1 VHEGGVAPA
10 RAAAGTTGAEVA
22 AVVVCHDGDRWL
34 PEVLAALGAQTAAP
48 TVLVAVDTGS
58 TDTTAAL
65 LAAALAAGRLSA
77 VVTLARGAGFGAAV
91 RAGLG
96 RAGTEL
102 GARPRWLW
110 VLHDDCAPEPHCLES
125 LLAAV
130 DVSPSVGVVG
140 PLCLDW
146 DDPRVVVEAGLS
158 TDASGQLQ
166 TGIGTDELD
175 DGQFFQTSEVLAV
188 SSAGALVDVVTFDAL
203 DGYDAA
209 LPLFGDDLDFG
220 WRAQRCGKV
229 VLCVPSARVRHV
241 RAARRGLRGLEALG
255 DSLGRTLP
263 PGRAGARLAERAHGL
278 RTFLVNA
285 SGASYR
291 LGLLRLTLLAVLRS
305 VGFLLLRNPRAAR
318 IERQALRWALGPV
331 AAVGTARAT
340 RAELF
345 TTGAGTVR
353 GLLTSRTTR
362 VRNLVRGGVAGLA
375 RRQVR
380 AELALGRLP
389 EGATAMTAGRTPA
402 QTTALP
408 ALPAGPTPP
417 VPPGHDPGPPAA
429 RPRPSPG
436 PRVDAAPPPTSTTA
450 EPGRGPQEPP
460 LAPAPAALPPAAP
473 APVPEPSPV
482 GGAPVRPRRAVV
494 APPVGAVAP
503 SLTRRTAGLRRPV
516 RQVTVAAAPGVAA
529 PGLEGAGTAPAA
541 LVAPLTA
548 PRTAAPDAPDPTHG
562 SPPRAP
568 RPSPVSRDPSAAAAQ
583 ARVAAARTAALDA
596 DPGGVGDR
604 ALVVVRVGAPRVLR
618 QLVLSP
624 LVLLVTGLTLLSL
637 VVNHARLGLAVSGG
651 GLLPAPGGLTA
662 LLSSYVAEW
671 HAVAGGTAAPA
682 PVLTGVLGV
691 LGLPVGGADHAVA
704 LLLLAALPLA
714 GASAYLATRSV
725 AIPAAWRAGVGAGWA
740 LLPVGAAGVGQG
752 RLDTVLTQVLLPLV
766 LAGVFSVLRGA
777 PAGDPGRGGST
788 WLATAASTS
797 LALAVVGSAAPVVHV
812 LVVVLVLVGF
822 VVVRPTPGQG
832 TGVRRA
838 LALFAVVLLPV
849 GLLVPW
855 PAVVLAHPA
864 VLLQGVGTP
873 VPGGDVGLLGLVGLG
888 GGAPGVAGAAGL
900 LVVLAALLLAVL
912 APQRRMVGG
921 LAVAVLGA
929 GTAVALAGR
938 RSVPLAGGPEV
949 PGSTGPALLLAAAG
963 VLVVVVVGLQQVHAR
978 ARSGAPPAPLHLPR
992 RTGAVLATLVLVAL
1006 AAGTALTAADG
1017 AVRAGPAAALP
1028 DGLRAQLEG
1037 AGAIVLS
1044 LGGGTGPDRLGPA
1057 SLPGLGDDD
1066 LAPVTGVLRRTAGW
1080 AGDLTG
1086 GDTGAASSAVAQA
1099 AVAGVGAVVLPPG
1112 VPAPQ
1117 PLLDTGLVSDAGSTT
1132 DGRAVLRVEL
1142 ATGGAQLLETALAT
1156 AARTGGDPPTAA
1168 GSEGITAVPGGP
1180 PDLGVRVSGGAEG
1193 RLLVLAAEDE
1203 PGWRVTVDGQAVA
1216 VARAYGHLVG
1226 VALPGSASE
1235 VVVTRST
1242 VLRSLLLL
1250 GQGAVLLFTLFVAI
1264 PPRRRED

>member
-1 VHEGGVAPA
+1 MHEGGVAPA
-10 RAAAGTTGAEVA
+10 GAAAGTTGAEVA
-22 AVVVCHDGDRWL
+22 AVLVCHDGDRWL
-34 PEVLAALGAQTAAP
+34 PEVLAALAAQTVGP
-48 TVLVAVDTGS
+48 TTLVAVDTGS
-58 TDTTAAL
+58 TDATATL
-65 LAAALAAGRLSA
+65 LAAALTAGGLSA

-110 VLHDDCAPEPHCLES
+110 VLHDDSAPEPRCLES

-146 DDPRVVVEAGLS
+146 DDPRLVVEAGLS

-188 SSAGALVDVVTFDAL
+188 SSAGALVDVGTFDAL

-220 WRAQRCGKV
+220 WRAQRSGKV
-229 VLCVPSARVRHV
+229 VLCVPSARLRHV

-255 DSLGRTLP
+255 DSLGRTVP
-263 PGRAGARLAERAHGL
+263 TGRAGARLAERAHGL
-278 RTFLVNA
+278 RTFLVNT
-285 SGASYR
+285 SGVSYR
-291 LGLLRLTLLAVLRS
+291 LGLVRLTALAVLRS
-305 VGFLLLRNPRAAR
+305 VGFLLLRNPTAAR

-331 AAVGTARAT
+331 AAVAT
-340 RAELF
+340 GREVRAELF
-345 TTGAGTVR
+345 TTGPGTVR

-389 EGATAMTAGRTPA
+389 EGATALGAGAAR
-402 QTTALP
+402 P
-408 ALPAGPTPP
+408 ALLAAAVAAPAP
-417 VPPGHDPGPPAA
+417 A

-436 PRVDAAPPPTSTTA
+436 PRHGAVPVPREPTPVVVPPPA
-450 EPGRGPQEPP
+450 VVPDAVVPD
-460 LAPAPAALPPAAP
+460 AVVPPAAEPRAVEPDAVVPP
-473 APVPEPSPV
+473 AVVP
-482 GGAPVRPRRAVV
+482 ARARRAAV
-494 APPVGAVAP
+494 APPVGAVA
-503 SLTRRTAGLRRPV
+503 LTPPRRTAGLRRPV
-516 RQVTVAAAPGVAA
+516 RQVTVAATETVEASPVPA
-529 PGLEGAGTAPAA
+529 LAA
-541 LVAPLTA
+541 LPGSVGVEPRPL
-548 PRTAAPDAPDPTHG
+548 
-562 SPPRAP
+562 
-568 RPSPVSRDPSAAAAQ
+568 RPSPVSRDP
-583 ARVAAARTAALDA
+583 RVAAEQARAAAVAAAALDA
-596 DPGGVGDR
+596 DPGSAGER

-624 LVLLVTGLTLLSL
+624 LVVLVVALTALSL
-637 VVNHARLGLAVSGG
+637 VVHHARLGLEVSGG
-651 GLLPAPGGLTA
+651 GLLPVPAGLTP
-662 LLSSYVAEW
+662 LLHSYVAEW

-682 PVLTGVLGV
+682 PVLTGLLGA

-714 GASAYLATRSV
+714 GASAHLATRSV
-725 AIPAAWRAGVGAGWA
+725 AVPAWWRAGVAAAWA

-752 RLDTVLTQVLLPLV
+752 RLDTVLTQVLAPLV

-777 PAGDPGRGGST
+777 PAGGAGRRGST

-797 LALAVVGSAAPVVHV
+797 LALAVVGSAAPVVHL

-822 VVVRPTPGQG
+822 VVVRPTPGSG

-855 PAVVLAHPA
+855 PAVVLTHPS

-873 VPGGDVGLLGLVGLG
+873 STGADVGLLGLVGLG
-888 GGAPGVAGAAGL
+888 GSAPGIAGAAGL
-900 LVVLAALLLAVL
+900 LVVLGALLLAVL
-912 APQRRMVGG
+912 APDRRMVGG
-921 LAVAVLGA
+921 LAVAVLG
-929 GTAVALAGR
+929 GAVAVAVAGR
-938 RSVPLAGGPEV
+938 RSTPLSGGPRV

-963 VLVVVVVGLQQVHAR
+963 LLLVVVLGLQRVHAR
-978 ARSGAPPAPLHLPR
+978 GRAVPAPTGPRLPLR
-992 RTGAVLATLVLVAL
+992 AGAAL
-1006 AAGTALTAADG
+1006 AALALVVLAAGAALTAADG
-1017 AVRAGPAAALP
+1017 VVRTGPAAALP
-1028 DGLRAQLEG
+1028 DGLRAELESSRALVLTVGG
-1037 AGAIVLS
+1037 ADR
-1044 LGGGTGPDRLGPA
+1044 PDRLGPPA
-1057 SLPGLGDDD
+1057 LPGLGDDD
-1066 LAPVTGVLRRTAGW
+1066 LAPVVGAPRRTAGW
-1080 AGDLTG
+1080 ATDITG
-1086 GDTGAASSAVAQA
+1086 GDTGAASAALAQA
-1099 AVAGVGAVVLPPG
+1099 AAAGVGAVVLPPG
-1112 VPAPQ
+1112 VRPPQ
-1117 PLLDTGLVSDAGSTT
+1117 SLLDTGLVSDGGPTT

-1142 ATGGAQLLETALAT
+1142 ATGGAQLLEPALAT

-1168 GSEGITAVPGGP
+1168 GSQGITAVPGGP
-1180 PDLGVRVSGGAEG
+1180 PDVGVRVSGGADG

-1203 PGWRVTVDGQAVA
+1203 PGWRVTVDGQPVA

-1226 VALPGSASE
+1226 VALPGAASE
-1235 VVVTRST
+1235 VVVTRSS

-1250 GQGAVLLFTLFVAI
+1250 GQGAVLLFTLFVAV
-1264 PPRRRED
+1264 PPRRRDD

>member
-1 VHEGGVAPA
+1 MHEGGVAPA

-22 AVVVCHDGDRWL
+22 AVLVCHDGDRWL
-34 PEVLAALGAQTAAP
+34 PEVLDSLGAQTAAP

-65 LAAALAAGRLSA
+65 LAAALDAGRLSA

-102 GARPRWLW
+102 GGRPRWLW
-110 VLHDDCAPEPHCLES
+110 VLHDDSAPEPHCLES

-188 SSAGALVDVVTFDAL
+188 SSAGALVDVGTFDAL

-220 WRAQRCGKV
+220 WRAQRSGKV

-278 RTFLVNA
+278 RTFLVNT
-285 SGASYR
+285 SGPSYR
-291 LGLLRLTLLAVLRS
+291 LGLLRLTVLAVLRS
-305 VGFLLLRNPRAAR
+305 IGFLLLRNPRAAR

-331 AAVGTARAT
+331 AAVGTARAV

-389 EGATAMTAGRTPA
+389 EGATALTAGPTLVPLATP
-402 QTTALP
+402 TPVPP
-408 ALPAGPTPP
+408 ALPVAPTPP
-417 VPPGHDPGPPAA
+417 ALLPGDDPGPVVAPA

-436 PRVDAAPPPTSTTA
+436 PRGGAAPPPTSTAA
-450 EPGRGPQEPP
+450 EPGPGPQEPP
-460 LAPAPAALPPAAP
+460 PALAPA
-473 APVPEPSPV
+473 VEPSPV
-482 GGAPVRPRRAVV
+482 GGVPARPRRAAV
-494 APPVGAVAP
+494 APPAGAVALSP
-503 SLTRRTAGLRRPV
+503 TRRTAGLRRPV
-516 RQVTVAAAPGVAA
+516 RQVTVAAAPEVAA
-529 PGLEGAGTAPAA
+529 PALEGARTAPAA
-541 LVAPLTA
+541 LVTPPAAPLTA
-548 PRTAAPDAPDPTHG
+548 ALAAPDAAVG
-562 SPPRAP
+562 SPVRAL
-568 RPSPVSRDPSAAAAQ
+568 RPSPVSRDPLVAAAQ
-583 ARVAAARTAALDA
+583 ARAAAARTAALDA
-596 DPGGVGDR
+596 DPGSVGDR

-624 LVLLVTGLTLLSL
+624 LVLLLVGLTLLSL
-637 VVNHARLGLAVSGG
+637 VVHHARLGLSVSGG
-651 GLLPAPGGLTA
+651 GLLPAPGGLTP

-691 LGLPVGGADHAVA
+691 LGVLVGGADHAVA

-725 AIPAAWRAGVGAGWA
+725 ALPAGWRAGVGAGWA

-777 PAGDPGRGGST
+777 PAGGAGRGGST

-797 LALAVVGSAAPVVHV
+797 LALAVVGSAAPVVHL

-822 VVVRPTPGQG
+822 VVVRPAPGPG

-855 PAVVLAHPA
+855 PAVVLTHPS
-864 VLLQGVGTP
+864 VLLQGVGSP
-873 VPGGDVGLLGLVGLG
+873 VPGADVGLLGLVGLG
-888 GGAPGVAGAAGL
+888 GSAPGVAGAAGL

-921 LAVAVLGA
+921 LAVAVLGGA
-929 GTAVALAGR
+929 TAVAVAGR

-963 VLVVVVVGLQQVHAR
+963 VLVVVVVGLQQLHVR
-978 ARSGAPPAPLHLPR
+978 GRSGSAPAPLHLPR
-992 RTGAVLATLVLVAL
+992 RAGAALAALVLVVL
-1006 AAGTALTAADG
+1006 AVGTGLTAADG
-1017 AVRAGPAAALP
+1017 VVRAGPAAALP
-1028 DGLRAQLEG
+1028 GGLRAELED
-1037 AGAIVLS
+1037 AGALVLS
-1044 LGGGTGPDRLGPA
+1044 VGGAEGPDRLGPA

-1066 LAPVTGVLRRTAGW
+1066 LAPVAGVLRRTAGW

-1086 GDTGAASSAVAQA
+1086 GDTAAASSAVAQVA
-1099 AVAGVGAVVLPPG
+1099 AAGVGAVVLPPG
-1112 VPAPQ
+1112 VPATQ

-1180 PDLGVRVSGGAEG
+1180 PDLGVRVSGGADG

-1203 PGWRVTVDGQAVA
+1203 PGWQVTVDGQAVA

-1226 VALPGSASE
+1226 VALPGPASE

-1250 GQGAVLLFTLFVAI
+1250 GQGAVLLFTLFVAV